1 MRTANVPSDSD
12 AHNASL
18 PAARREPKSERSR
31 RQGEPPRGP
40 LTVFK
45 LGGSHAYAPELRTW
59 LKAIA
64 RARGSAVIVPGG
76 GPFADA
82 VRLAQKRMGFDDR
95 AAHDM
100 AMMAMAQ
107 FGRALTSLEPT
118 LRLAASRAAIR
129 RALLDKMIPVW
140 APERMAAAASLP
152 ESWELTSDSLAA
164 WLAGEIGAT
173 RLVLI
178 KYCQSEGPTLNAEE
192 LATRGVVDPLFPR
205 YLSLSGARAYLAA
218 SDAAARFERESPRLA
233 FPQIVTKEAAHG
245 EA

>member
-1 MRTANVPSDSD
+1 MRTANVPSDRD
-12 AHNASL
+12 AHYASL
-18 PAARREPKSERSR
+18 AAERREPRSERRR
-31 RQGEPPRGP
+31 RQDESPGP

-45 LGGSHAYAPELRTW
+45 LGGSHAYAPELRVW
-59 LKAIA
+59 LKAIG

-107 FGRALTSLEPT
+107 FGRALMSFEPT
-118 LRLAASRAAIR
+118 LQLAASRAAIR
-129 RALLDKMIPVW
+129 RALMDKTIPVW
-140 APERMAAAASLP
+140 APQRMAGAANIP

-164 WLAGEIGAT
+164 WLAREIGAK

-178 KYCQSEGPTLNAEE
+178 KHFQLDGLMFEAED
-192 LATRGVVDPLFPR
+192 LVARGIVDPLFPR
-205 YLSLSGARAYLAA
+205 YLALSGARAYLAP
-218 SDAAARFERESPRLA
+218 SGAAACFARESPRLA
-233 FPQIVTKEAAHG
+233 LPQIATKEAAHG